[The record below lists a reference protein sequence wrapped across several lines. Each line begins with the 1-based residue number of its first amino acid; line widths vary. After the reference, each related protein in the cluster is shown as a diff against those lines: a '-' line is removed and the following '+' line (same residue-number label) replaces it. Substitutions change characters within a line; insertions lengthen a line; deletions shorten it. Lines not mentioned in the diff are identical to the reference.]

1 MLCAAGAVVSCWN
14 GNGTWLRVCDDG
26 WKGRRGRVVEGLEGR
41 SLWFARWRDI
51 TLSQGLETQSA
62 VLDQSCNR
70 HHKSPS
76 QKPPT
81 KAYS

>member
-1 MLCAAGAVVSCWN
+1 M
-14 GNGTWLRVCDDG
+14 LRVLWCRAGMEMDPGLESVMMDG
-26 WKGRRGRVVEGLEGR
+26 KVDGDVLLRDLEGR